1 VPSKQNILPVA
12 GILSG
17 ALVWGL
23 IWYPYR
29 ALQDS
34 GVTGP
39 LATLITYT
47 LAVLCGAFMLPRV
60 WRELYPH
67 NKVRQSVT
75 SQRLDGIDTGIR
87 RGGWAAGLVL
97 SAGWANLGYVLA
109 MLHGEVMRVLLL
121 FYLAPLWTIIFSY
134 WLLGERLNRYGY
146 LVMAL
151 SLSGAA
157 IMLWR
162 PQHGLP
168 LPQNISEWIG
178 LSAGMSFAL
187 SNVVSRRAEYLSVE
201 TKSFSVLLGTVLLTV
216 PVLCWQGGVAAQLLR
231 MDAQTWLLLGLLGIA
246 LCATGFAVQYGVT
259 HLLSNR
265 AMLLFLF
272 ELVVAAVSSY
282 FLANEAMQIRDWL
295 GAVLIV
301 SATLLSWKLDV
312 NQKHGDAA
320 HVTSIR
326 KKSQ

>member
-1 VPSKQNILPVA
+1 MVPSKQYVLPVA

-29 ALQDS
+29 MLQEAGVS
-34 GVTGP
+34 GS
-39 LATLITYT
+39 LATLITYFV
-47 LAVLCGAFMLPRV
+47 AILCGTFMLPRV
-60 WRELYPH
+60 WRELH
-67 NKVRQSVT
+67 LCCKVRA
-75 SQRLDGIDTGIR
+75 
-87 RGGWAAGLVL
+87 GWWIAALVL

-109 MLHGEVMRVLLL
+109 MLQGEVMRVLLL

-134 WLLGERLNRYGY
+134 WLLGEQLNRYGY
-146 LVMAL
+146 MVISL
-151 SLSGAA
+151 SFSGAA
-157 IMLWR
+157 IMLWE

-187 SNVVSRRAEYLSVE
+187 SNVVSRRSAHLSVE
-201 TKSFSVLLGTVLLTV
+201 SKSYSVILGTLLLTA
-216 PVLCWQGGVAAQLLR
+216 PLFWWQGGWHVQLPV
-231 MDAQTWLLLGLLGIA
+231 MGAQTWLILGLLGVA
-246 LCATGFAVQYGVT
+246 LFATSFAVQYGVT

-282 FLANEAMQIRDWL
+282 FLANEAMQLREWL
-295 GAVLIV
+295 GASLIV
-301 SATLLSWKLDV
+301 SASLLSGRLHLASK
-312 NQKHGDAA
+312 
-320 HVTSIR
+320 I
-326 KKSQ
+326 